1 MTVNRKLAPNEQSM
15 ELLNRCAGSFN
26 VVTISRIKGGLKAE
40 IARQALDIV
49 QMRHP
54 RLNSRLVGDLN
65 NLYFEFEIDKIP
77 LRIVH
82 KNSGQEWQ
90 TVVVEELNQPVKSD
104 QYLMRAVLITFP
116 DDQLNYLLT
125 VLHHAISD
133 GLSAVQL
140 HSEILT
146 YCQKIIEGT
155 VETDIPR
162 LAPLPNIQA
171 LMPKSM
177 QGKFAILKGIVFLLK
192 LQLKLNL
199 HRPKMLPFEQCVPI
213 ELRRC
218 GMVHR
223 RLNQVTTKKL
233 VELCKKEKT
242 TVQSALCTAMMMA
255 VAAESRKDGKTPLRL
270 SCRSFVDLR
279 KRFQPEIH
287 RQDLGILISSIT
299 SLHTLQ
305 ENTSFW
311 NLARDVRQQLNVA
324 LASDDIFCLALMT
337 KKVVESLLS
346 RPNEA
351 PVTVALT
358 NIGRIDIPSS
368 YGLLKLEEISFIPAQ
383 AVFGGIF
390 SAAVT
395 TFQDTMILNFMFS
408 EPSLSQEKIEILV
421 DRTLSYI
428 IDLCHPEN
436 RPEQGI
442 MF

>member
-1 MTVNRKLAPNEQSM
+1 MIVNRKLAPNEQSM

-40 IARQALDIV
+40 IVRQALDVV

-54 RLNSRLVGDLN
+54 RLNSRLIGDLD
-65 NLYFEFEIDKIP
+65 NLHFEFGIDKIP

-82 KNSGQEWQ
+82 KNSSQEWQ
-90 TVVVEELNQPVKSD
+90 AVVLEELNQPIKSD
-104 QYLMRAVLITFP
+104 QYLMRTVLIGFP
-116 DDQLNYLLT
+116 DEQLNYLLT
-125 VLHHAISD
+125 ILHHAISD

-146 YCQKIIEGT
+146 YCQKRLEGT
-155 VETDIPR
+155 IETDIPR
-162 LAPLPNIQA
+162 LAPLPDIQA

-177 QGKFAILKGIVFLLK
+177 QGKFAILKGILCLLK

-199 HRPKMLPFEQCVPI
+199 HRPKTLAFEQCVPI
-213 ELRRC
+213 ESRRC

-223 RLNQVTTKKL
+223 QLNQVITGKL

-255 VAAESRKDGKTPLRL
+255 VAAELRNDSKTKLRL

-279 KRFQPEIH
+279 KRFQPEVH
-287 RQDLGILISSIT
+287 RENLGILVSSIT
-299 SLHTLQ
+299 SLHTL
-305 ENTSFW
+305 EKNTPFW
-311 NLARDVRQQLNVA
+311 NLARDVRRQLNVS

-358 NIGRIDIPSS
+358 NIGRIDIPSD

-428 IDLCHPEN
+428 IDLCHPEK